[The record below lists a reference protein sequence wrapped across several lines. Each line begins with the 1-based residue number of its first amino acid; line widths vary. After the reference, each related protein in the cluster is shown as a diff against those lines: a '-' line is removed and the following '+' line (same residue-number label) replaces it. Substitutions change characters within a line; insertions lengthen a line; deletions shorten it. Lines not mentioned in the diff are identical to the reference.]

1 MTRYLLD
8 VNALIALGFREHEF
22 HAPVATWVRKLNSG
36 DELVTCAITELGFV
50 RVLVQLAQAELSVDE
65 TKNILQRLKSV
76 GVQFTFVADDHDAS
90 RLPGWA
96 KTPKAND
103 RRTLGGTCEG
113 AWCEVSDTGSKH
125 TWRISDPAEALVVK
139 KVPTGQIGW
148 GACF

>member
-65 TKNILQRLKSV
+65 TKNILQWLKSV
-76 GVQFTFVADDHDAS
+76 GVQFTFVTDDHDAS

-96 KTPKAND
+96 KTPKQTTDGHLAELAKAHGAKLATLD
-103 RRTLGGTCEG
+103 RSIPG
-113 AWCEVSDTGSKH
+113 AFLIPPK
-125 TWRISDPAEALVVK
+125 L
-139 KVPTGQIGW
+139 
-148 GACF
+148 

>member
-96 KTPKAND
+96 KTPKQTTDGHLAELAKAHGAKLATLD
-103 RRTLGGTCEG
+103 RSIPG
-113 AWCEVSDTGSKH
+113 AFLIPPK
-125 TWRISDPAEALVVK
+125 L
-139 KVPTGQIGW
+139 
-148 GACF
+148 

>member
-65 TKNILQRLKSV
+65 TKNILQQLKSV
-76 GVQFTFVADDHDAS
+76 GVQFSFVTDYHDAS

-96 KTPKAND
+96 KTPKQTTDGHLAELAKAHGAKLATLD
-103 RRTLGGTCEG
+103 RSIPG
-113 AWCEVSDTGSKH
+113 AFLIPPK
-125 TWRISDPAEALVVK
+125 L
-139 KVPTGQIGW
+139 
-148 GACF
+148 